1 MKPMFDIQPSV
12 QRWIGQGK
20 QVALATVVQ
29 TWGSG
34 PRREGAKMAITA
46 GMQMAGSVSGGCVEG
61 AVIEEALAA
70 LEDGRPRLLHFG
82 VTDENAWEVGLT
94 CGGELTVFVERLDRS
109 WWQSLSD
116 AAARHQ
122 VAASAVVLE
131 GEQAGRRAFVLECGQ
146 APSDSSCQDETL
158 AGIAQTAIQRRRC
171 LRQASNGLD
180 VFADLHL
187 PRPRLIIVGG
197 AHVAV
202 ALQGLARQLGFRVIL
217 IDPRQAF
224 ATPERFPDVEEITH
238 EYPHE
243 ALPRLGLDS
252 ETYVA
257 VLTHDPK
264 IDDGTLLHALPSPA
278 PYVGVLSSLR
288 THRKRVERLTE
299 QGLDPALLERL
310 HVPIGLKIGGREPEE
325 IALAILAE
333 IVSVRGERGEGGLPR
348 AARN

>member
-1 MKPMFDIQPSV
+1 MFDIQPSV
-12 QRWIGQGK
+12 DRWIAQGK
-20 QVALATVVQ
+20 EVALATVVQ

-34 PRREGAKMAITA
+34 PRREGAKMAVA
-46 GMQMAGSVSGGCVEG
+46 PGMEMIGSVSGGCVEG
-61 AVIEEALAA
+61 AVVEEALAA
-70 LEDGRPRLLHFG
+70 LQDRRPRLLRFG

-94 CGGELTVFVERLDRS
+94 CGGELTVFVEALDRS

-122 VAASAVVLE
+122 SAATALVLE
-131 GEQAGRRAFVLECGQ
+131 GDLAGRRVLLLGDEPQ
-146 APSDSSCQDETL
+146 PTASSLTDRRGEAL
-158 AGIAQTAIQRRRC
+158 AEAARKAIRQRRC
-171 LRQASNGLD
+171 LRESSDGLEIF
-180 VFADLHL
+180 VDLQL

-197 AHVAV
+197 AHVAIS
-202 ALQGLARQLGFRVIL
+202 LQSLARELGFRVIL

-224 ATPERFPDVEEITH
+224 ATKERFPHVEEIIH

-278 PYVGVLSSLR
+278 PYVGVLSSLKS
-288 THRKRVERLTE
+288 HRKRVERLTA

-333 IVSVRGERGEGGLPR
+333 IVSVRGKRGDNRG
-348 AARN
+348 